1 MIVRPGSSTELV
13 TEAGFQSATMAPPG
27 DLSSKSAKRRLV
39 EKILES
45 RGLSQNQGLEDEI
58 LKYLTY
64 KPTDTEADDGLLF
77 WQNHRSDYPT
87 LTKVACYYLSVSAS
101 SVPVESMFSITGL
114 ILNNKRSSLSPVK
127 LNYLSFIH
135 DNCDK

>member
-1 MIVRPGSSTELV
+1 M

-45 RGLSQNQGLEDEI
+45 VGLSQNQGLEDEI

-64 KPTDTEADDGLLF
+64 KPTDTETDDGLLF
-77 WQNHRSDYPT
+77 WQNHRSDYPI
-87 LTKVACYYLSVSAS
+87 LTKVACYYLSVLAS

-114 ILNNKRSSLSPVK
+114 I
-127 LNYLSFIH
+127 Y
-135 DNCDK
+135 

>member
-27 DLSSKSAKRRLV
+27 DLSSKSGKRRLV

-87 LTKVACYYLSVSAS
+87 LTKVACLTCQYRLLAFRWNLCSLLPVSY
-101 SVPVESMFSITGL
+101 I
-114 ILNNKRSSLSPVK
+114 K
-127 LNYLSFIH
+127 
-135 DNCDK
+135 